1 MRKTTIRVNT
11 FLSAL
16 LLALSAN
23 VTTQTANAQSVI
35 FPQIVQ
41 AGEANYTGD
50 GTTELTLSNEL
61 LTATFLNE
69 DGKLLFGGCPE
80 MGLKAGTELF
90 TVALGNEG
98 NKVPASSMTVTSWGH
113 ELLTADPTATVA
125 SERLPGHSIRATLEY
140 GDLRF

>member
-50 GTTELTLSNEL
+50 GTTELTKGAYN
-61 LTATFLNE
+61 
-69 DGKLLFGGCPE
+69 
-80 MGLKAGTELF
+80 
-90 TVALGNEG
+90 
-98 NKVPASSMTVTSWGH
+98 
-113 ELLTADPTATVA
+113 
-125 SERLPGHSIRATLEY
+125 
-140 GDLRF
+140 